1 MENQMPKNMD
11 LELEIETKT
20 NQDGYKDNVM

>member
-20 NQDGYKDNVM
+20 NQDGCKDNVM